1 MVLKKRNPQKHQ
13 NRGEKSLNKKRFG
26 LVLVLLFLIFFFN
39 QIKKKKIKD
48 LPIML
53 ILGTEKNFDLK
64 ARRLDIGVPLLTI
77 KIALSLVSRVYVEGG
92 E

>member
-1 MVLKKRNPQKHQ
+1 
-13 NRGEKSLNKKRFG
+13 
-26 LVLVLLFLIFFFN
+26 
-39 QIKKKKIKD
+39 
-48 LPIML
+48 ML